1 MKQKEAARQKKQK
14 EASLSNTTAATAAAA
29 AASAATAVATLPP
42 APTQAVEEEVQEVS
56 DDDTEMQADINNEDD
71 LLIPLT
77 NGWVCEK
84 RRDITVRGGYVT
96 HYWSPEGDHFK
107 SRADI
112 QEHVDRHQLSV
123 DMAAFDAAD
132 RVQGVARQSG

>member
-1 MKQKEAARQKKQK
+1 MKQKEAARQKKRK
-14 EASLSNTTAATAAAA
+14 EASLSVTTAAA
-29 AASAATAVATLPP
+29 AASAAVATLPP

-84 RRDITVRGGYVT
+84 RRNIMVRGGYVT

-123 DMAAFDAAD
+123 DMTAFDAAD
-132 RVQGVARQSG
+132 RVQGAARQGG